1 MSTFFGTEICAI
13 DAKGRLNVPARMRR
27 GLDPEA
33 NDSFVIVR
41 GFEGCVNM
49 YPRDEWDKYDQ
60 RLRELKTADED
71 ARNFV
76 RLTYES
82 ASESTLDSQGR
93 VSLTT
98 FHLEHA
104 GVTKEA
110 KLIGIM
116 DHIEVWNPKRYGD
129 LAKGASG
136 SYEAL
141 ARRVFS

>member
-33 NDSFVIVR
+33 NDTFVILR
-41 GFEGCVNM
+41 GFDGCVNM
-49 YPRDEWDKYDQ
+49 YPRNEWDKYDAK
-60 RLRELKTADED
+60 LRALDTTDED
-71 ARNFV
+71 ARAFV
-76 RLTYES
+76 RLTFES
-82 ASESTLDSQGR
+82 AHESTLDGQGR
-93 VSLTT
+93 VMLNADD
-98 FHLEHA
+98 LALA
-104 GVTKEA
+104 GLAKEA

-129 LAKGASG
+129 LTKGSAS

>member
-49 YPRDEWDKYDQ
+49 YPRDEWDKYD
-60 RLRELKTADED
+60 RKLRELNGADED
-71 ARNFV
+71 ARNFA

-82 ASESTLDSQGR
+82 AHETTLDGQGR
-93 VSLTT
+93 VSLTA
-98 FHLEHA
+98 FLMEYA

-116 DHIEVWNPKRYGD
+116 DRIEIWNPKKYGD
-129 LAKGASG
+129 LAKATSS